1 MRVIQFLCA
10 FVWVVVVAG
19 CSSSSPGGQAQ
30 KPESQVIIH
39 TSLGPVSIRLFDDTP
54 IHRDN
59 FLKLARQ
66 GFFDSLTFHR
76 VLHNFVV
83 QSGDPRS
90 RTSTWSDS
98 VMGPGYDLPAE
109 FTEHHV
115 HVRGALAAARKPE
128 AENPQRMSSGSQFY
142 FVTGMPQP
150 EARLDSMEAVATG
163 IRKGNAFLEF
173 ERQREAGSFQ
183 GSFQDFLASHPVNPF
198 RYTAAQRKA
207 YLETGGA
214 PFLDF
219 SYTVFGEVVD
229 GMETVMKIS
238 RQPAKDGMLL
248 DDVRI
253 DSVTIHP

>member
-1 MRVIQFLCA
+1 MRFVYLLCSFA
-10 FVWVVVVAG
+10 CAALVVG
-19 CSSSSPGGQAQ
+19 CTSSSSHEQAQ

-39 TSLGPVSIRLFDDTP
+39 TSVGPVAIHLFDDTP

-90 RTSTWSDS
+90 RTGTWSDS

-109 FTEHHV
+109 FSEHHV
-115 HVRGALAAARKPE
+115 HVRGALAAARKPDL
-128 AENPQRMSSGSQFY
+128 ENPQRMSSGSQFY

-173 ERQREAGSFQ
+173 DRQREQGAFQ
-183 GSFQDFLASHPVNPF
+183 GSFQDFLAQHPVTPF
-198 RYTAAQRKA
+198 RYTAGQRKA

-219 SYTVFGEVVD
+219 SYTVFGEVVE
-229 GMETVMKIS
+229 GLETVMKIS

-253 DSVTIHP
+253 NSVTILP